1 MDSAYSA
8 LDPAF
13 FPGRNSNGTSVG
25 GVPTAPLS
33 IPCYCGSSPL
43 PQALRVCSYQ
53 MQITLRTLL
62 AGVLTPQ
69 DPSRFFFSPLTSSF
83 CNARR
88 SSQPLP
94 VSPPCDLGCAGRWM
108 EGRHRSNPNL
118 VPAALRTQ
126 KLRLFCSLAAE
137 TPSPEECRALTPNCI
152 LKGKLEIA
160 FGLEQLRFSWRSGK
174 GDGSRQSQSMAH

>member
-1 MDSAYSA
+1 MTPCQPDPLHSPTNFGAFPFSAGSRQHSDPSSLFSALPCQAWSQGGRGGVDSAYSA

-69 DPSRFFFSPLTSSF
+69 DPSRFFFSLSP
-83 CNARR
+83 ARFAMLGGVR
-88 SSQPLP
+88 SRCRCHLP
-94 VSPPCDLGCAGRWM
+94 VIWDALGGGWR
-108 EGRHRSNPNL
+108 EGIE
-118 VPAALRTQ
+118 AI
-126 KLRLFCSLAAE
+126 
-137 TPSPEECRALTPNCI
+137 LT
-152 LKGKLEIA
+152 
-160 FGLEQLRFSWRSGK
+160 
-174 GDGSRQSQSMAH
+174 

>member
-69 DPSRFFFSPLTSSF
+69 DPSRFFFPSHQLVLQCSAEFAAAAGVTS
-83 CNARR
+83 
-88 SSQPLP
+88 L
-94 VSPPCDLGCAGRWM
+94 
-108 EGRHRSNPNL
+108 
-118 VPAALRTQ
+118 
-126 KLRLFCSLAAE
+126 
-137 TPSPEECRALTPNCI
+137 
-152 LKGKLEIA
+152 
-160 FGLEQLRFSWRSGK
+160 
-174 GDGSRQSQSMAH
+174 